1 MNLLLTLLTPTPGG
15 LMLQRYIFM
24 KLTYQDHTPEDY
36 EPPCFLPLP
45 ENNIASFKRK
55 PFSM

>member
-1 MNLLLTLLTPTPGG
+1 VLV
-15 LMLQRYIFM
+15 QRYIFM

-45 ENNIASFKRK
+45 EHNIASFKRK